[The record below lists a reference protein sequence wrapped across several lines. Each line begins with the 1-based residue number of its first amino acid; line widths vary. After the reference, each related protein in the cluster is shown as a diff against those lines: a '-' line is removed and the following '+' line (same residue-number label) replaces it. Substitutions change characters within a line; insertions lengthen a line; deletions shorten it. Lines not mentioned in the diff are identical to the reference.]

1 MLLILLGTFK
11 SKDYSVK
18 SYKASDLFEV
28 THSGS
33 FPLDVEFVL
42 KNSFKS
48 DPELLIKGI
57 YAMAFKDQLLYIGS
71 YSGSGNVAEV
81 RWQNEL
87 QTHSL
92 RGFNV
97 GFTPAAWRTLQ
108 GIQDLQS
115 SNFPSRVED
124 SGYLTSAKRVLFAEK
139 NWYLLSQNP
148 DNWLSYFSFCWMPL
162 SPKLKRSKKELETLT
177 NQLRKFYKP
186 RCNG

>member
-1 MLLILLGTFK
+1 MRTYI
-11 SKDYSVK
+11 
-18 SYKASDLFEV
+18 ASELFTANV
-28 THSGS
+28 NGN
-33 FPLDVEFVL
+33 FPLDVKFVL
-42 KNSFKS
+42 KAAEVDNK
-48 DPELLIKGI
+48 ELFTRGI
-57 YAMAFKDQLLYIGS
+57 YTLSFQGELLYIGS
-71 YSGSGNVAEV
+71 YSGQKNVAVV

-87 QTHSL
+87 QTHSM

-108 GIQDLQS
+108 GTQQS
-115 SNFPSRVED
+115 KSANFPSRIED
-124 SGYLTSAKRVLFAEK
+124 SGYLTSAKRVLFAEE

>member
-1 MLLILLGTFK
+1 MK
-11 SKDYSVK
+11 VYR
-18 SYKASDLFEV
+18 ASDLFEV
-28 THSGS
+28 FHSGN

-42 KNSFKS
+42 KNTFKS

-57 YAMAFKDQLLYIGS
+57 YAMAFKDELLYIGS

-81 RWQNEL
+81 RWKNEL
-87 QTHSL
+87 QTHSM

-108 GIQDLQS
+108 GTQDLKS
-115 SNFPSRVED
+115 ANFPSRVED
-124 SGYLTSAKRVLFAEK
+124 SGYLTSAKRVLFVEE
-139 NWYLLSQNP
+139 NWHLLSQNP
-148 DNWLSYFSFCWMPL
+148 HKWLSYFSFCLMPVP
-162 SPKLKRSKKELETLT
+162 PKIKRSKKELQTLT

>member
-1 MLLILLGTFK
+1 
-11 SKDYSVK
+11 VK
-18 SYKASDLFEV
+18 VYRASELFDV
-28 THSGS
+28 SFSGS

-48 DPELLIKGI
+48 DPELLVKGI
-57 YAMAFKDQLLYIGS
+57 YAMAFKDEQLYIGS
-71 YSGSGNVAEV
+71 YSGSGNLAEA

-108 GIQDLQS
+108 GAHHLCS
-115 SNFPSRVED
+115 ANFPSRVED
-124 SGYLTSAKRVLFAEK
+124 TGYLTSSKRVLFAGE
-139 NWYLLSQNP
+139 NWHLLSQNP
-148 DNWLSYFSFCWMPL
+148 DKWLSYFSFCWMPL
-162 SPKLKRSKKELETLT
+162 PPKIKHSKKELQTLT

-186 RCNG
+186 RCNQEYKRPNLI